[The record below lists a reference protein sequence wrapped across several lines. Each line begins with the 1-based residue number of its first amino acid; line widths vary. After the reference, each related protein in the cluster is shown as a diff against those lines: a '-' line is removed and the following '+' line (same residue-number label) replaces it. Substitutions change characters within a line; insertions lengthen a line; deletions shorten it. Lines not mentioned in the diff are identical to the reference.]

1 MNDLA
6 LLSVPQSSRAAL
18 LRWVALGL
26 ACYQQQQPRDAWE
39 TENDWWQQHWPPAN
53 GPLAD
58 CIRDLNLNIRETFLL
73 LLTGQVET
81 VPHIT
86 FALHGLQQPD
96 SNGSLSVHL
105 ALELVDNLFAPT
117 PPWTTLD
124 LLNSPLLQHNVLTL
138 EGDVPLP
145 LQSLRM
151 DTALWSVL
159 NEHRPLWPGTH
170 PLPEAQRQLLPTR
183 SRQALPKLAEM
194 LHSGELRTLIIRGHP
209 NSGRHLMAA
218 ELAAL
223 LDLQPIATP
232 LALWQQ
238 NGPFQL
244 ACQHANW
251 LPVVQV
257 NLAAGEA
264 LQWPTSQPHHPAVII
279 INMDGAVAGE
289 GCLEHLIGLPDQA
302 QRQALWQHTLGD
314 NTLAQHLSGSALLS
328 GPTILQLSHSAQRL
342 ARQSNQPVTADMIRQ
357 ARQQQGTE
365 KLRLLAQPVLRD
377 VGKNAVVFPPLIDQY
392 LEDMIARAQRRESLW
407 CNLGDTMQA
416 SSNPG
421 LRALFVGESG
431 TGKTLAASY
440 LANRLG
446 APLYRVDLGAVM
458 NKYIGESEKNLGLLL
473 DQAAAADVML
483 LFDEADSLFG
493 SRTDAKQ
500 TGERY
505 ANNLTNYLLSRIE
518 SHPGIVVLTTNNRER
533 IDNAFNR
540 RIEVIIDFP
549 LPGFQERL
557 RLWHSHLGQR
567 SPGADII
574 RSLASH
580 CDLSGGQIR
589 NAVLTA
595 AGTQSAQEPLA
606 ARALIQA
613 IAREYQKLGRSMP
626 PALDNLG
633 R

>member
-232 LALWQQ
+232 LALWQ
-238 NGPFQL
+238 
-244 ACQHANW
+244 
-251 LPVVQV
+251 
-257 NLAAGEA
+257 
-264 LQWPTSQPHHPAVII
+264 
-279 INMDGAVAGE
+279 
-289 GCLEHLIGLPDQA
+289 
-302 QRQALWQHTLGD
+302 
-314 NTLAQHLSGSALLS
+314 
-328 GPTILQLSHSAQRL
+328 
-342 ARQSNQPVTADMIRQ
+342 
-357 ARQQQGTE
+357 
-365 KLRLLAQPVLRD
+365 
-377 VGKNAVVFPPLIDQY
+377 
-392 LEDMIARAQRRESLW
+392 
-407 CNLGDTMQA
+407 
-416 SSNPG
+416 
-421 LRALFVGESG
+421 
-431 TGKTLAASY
+431 
-440 LANRLG
+440 
-446 APLYRVDLGAVM
+446 
-458 NKYIGESEKNLGLLL
+458 
-473 DQAAAADVML
+473 
-483 LFDEADSLFG
+483 
-493 SRTDAKQ
+493 
-500 TGERY
+500 
-505 ANNLTNYLLSRIE
+505 
-518 SHPGIVVLTTNNRER
+518 
-533 IDNAFNR
+533 
-540 RIEVIIDFP
+540 
-549 LPGFQERL
+549 
-557 RLWHSHLGQR
+557 
-567 SPGADII
+567 
-574 RSLASH
+574 
-580 CDLSGGQIR
+580 
-589 NAVLTA
+589 
-595 AGTQSAQEPLA
+595 
-606 ARALIQA
+606 
-613 IAREYQKLGRSMP
+613 
-626 PALDNLG
+626 
-633 R
+633 